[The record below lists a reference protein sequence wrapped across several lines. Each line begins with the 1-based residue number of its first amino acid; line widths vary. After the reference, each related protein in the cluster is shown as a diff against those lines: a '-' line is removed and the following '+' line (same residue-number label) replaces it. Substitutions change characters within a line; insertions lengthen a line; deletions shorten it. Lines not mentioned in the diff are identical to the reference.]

1 LIGLLP
7 LKDGSAAGK
16 VLFAA
21 VEVGAFCASEL
32 FRNLGPRFD
41 AALIAALPQKMDF
54 LAYNSWGAISI
65 PRVAKGSVNRG
76 CFICGYSHLQAHCH
90 HK

>member
-1 LIGLLP
+1 LAL
-7 LKDGSAAGK
+7 SAPQLA
-16 VLFAA
+16 
-21 VEVGAFCASEL
+21 EL
-32 FRNLGPRFD
+32 FGNLGPRFD
-41 AALIAALPQKMDF
+41 AACIAALPQKMDF

-76 CFICGYSHLQAHCH
+76 GFIHGYSHLHAQYH